1 MKKSIKRITLAILV
15 TGAVFSNTFI
25 SLAAWEQS
33 EQGWKYKDDGKGVY
47 LVNGWHWLDGNNDGI
62 SECYYLDS
70 AGIMAVN
77 TMVDN
82 YTINADGQWTVD
94 NVVQTQQNSEAVNNT
109 SIQESYLKTE
119 IIECMG
125 KNRAYVENKFGTPN
139 RESDLRDSITL
150 AYNDFTFFYNKST
163 GLVDSVSAKNLS
175 AICNTLNGEK
185 FNWDDSL
192 SEGIR
197 EITREMGEPQYIG
210 ALHPYWSFYVDGH
223 EYWLVVS
230 MGVYLIM

>member
-1 MKKSIKRITLAILV
+1 MRMKSLAISVLAAGLV
-15 TGAVFSNTFI
+15 LSNTFT
-25 SLAAWEQS
+25 SLAGWEQS
-33 EQGWKYKDDGKGVY
+33 EAGWKYKDDTTNVY
-47 LVNGWHWLDGNNDGI
+47 LSNGWHWLDGNNDGI

-70 AGIMAVN
+70 AGIMAVS

-94 NVVQTQQNSEAVNNT
+94 NVVQTQQNSEAVNNV
-109 SIQESYLKTE
+109 SVQEGYLKTE

-125 KNRAYVENKFGTPN
+125 KNRAYIENKFGTPD
-139 RESDLRDSITL
+139 RESDLGDSITL
-150 AYNDFTFFYNKST
+150 AYNDFTFSYNKST
-163 GLVDSVSAKNLS
+163 GFVESVYAKNLS

-210 ALHPYWSFYVDGH
+210 VLQPYWSFYVEGH
-223 EYWLVVS
+223 EYWLVS
-230 MGVYLIM
+230 GMGAYLIM